1 LKEGNAMEVR
11 HKSAIPIYLG
21 GAVWILYSLIF
32 PMYKLTHVI
41 IAAILFVAVFLLS
54 RKFFPDRIEIVEDPI
69 KYTGAKDVD
78 QAISEGN
85 RYLEQMKK
93 ANDIIQNTVIS
104 EKIDKLGD
112 VTKKIF
118 AYISEKPEKLK
129 DIRRL
134 ITYFLPTTIKLL
146 NSYARAEAQDND
158 GENIRQIKNDIEGA
172 MDGIIG
178 SFQKYLDNLYADEA
192 MDIDAEITVFDS
204 MLKAENLK

>member
-1 LKEGNAMEVR
+1 MEVR

-21 GAVWILYSLIF
+21 GAVWIMYSLIF

>member
-1 LKEGNAMEVR
+1 MEVR

>member
-1 LKEGNAMEVR
+1 MEVR

-41 IAAILFVAVFLLS
+41 IAAILFAAAFLLS

-78 QAISEGN
+78 QAIAEGN
-85 RYLEQMKK
+85 RYLEEMKK

-129 DIRRL
+129 DIRRF

-158 GENIRQIKNDIEGA
+158 GENIKQIKNDIEGA
-172 MDGIIG
+172 MDGIID

>member
-1 LKEGNAMEVR
+1 MEVR

-41 IAAILFVAVFLLS
+41 IAAILFAAAFLLS

-172 MDGIIG
+172 MDGIID

>member
-1 LKEGNAMEVR
+1 MEVR

-78 QAISEGN
+78 QAIAEGN
-85 RYLEQMKK
+85 RYLEEMKK
-93 ANDIIQNTVIS
+93 ANDIIQNTIIS